1 MSIRSAEF
9 TKGIVLYGDDG
20 FEDYNPQ
27 IAFIGRSNVG
37 KSSVIN
43 TLTKQK
49 NLAKTSSFPGS
60 TREINFFLINK
71 SFYLTDLPGYGF
83 AKASKQEQKQLWELI
98 NWYLFES
105 PYKKKKIVLIID
117 ASIDAAN
124 NDLEM
129 LRRLEE
135 KGNNIIIVANK
146 VDKIKKTEY
155 KKQLQKI
162 QDIMGIHKIIPYS
175 SKKRIGISDLTE
187 EILK

>member
-1 MSIRSAEF
+1 MTIRSAEF
-9 TKGIVLYGDDG
+9 IKSIVLYADDG

-43 TLTKQK
+43 TLTNQK
-49 NLAKTSSFPGS
+49 NLARTSSFPGS
-60 TREINFFLINK
+60 TREINLFFINK
-71 SFYLTDLPGYGF
+71 SFYLADLPGYGF
-83 AKASKQEQKQLWELI
+83 AKASKQEQENLLELI

-105 PYKKKKIVLIID
+105 SYNQKKIVLIID
-117 ASIDAAN
+117 ASINPAN

-129 LRRLEE
+129 LNRLEE

-146 VDKIKKTEY
+146 IDKIKKSNY
-155 KKQLQKI
+155 KNQLQKI
-162 QDIMGIHKIIPYS
+162 QDTMGAYKIIPYS